1 MVKSLKERG
10 AIFSR
15 LGVKPII
22 HGMGTTTRYGGTM
35 MPPEVVQAMVDASHC
50 LVDMDE
56 LNRKAG
62 EVVARATG
70 AEAGMVCAGSAAGL
84 LLQAAAC
91 MTGTDPAKITRLPDT
106 TGMKNEIIIHK
117 AHRFHYDQAYKAA
130 GAKLVEVGN
139 PKVTEPWMLEEAINE
154 KTAAIAYIIGPW
166 FANEGTMMFGR
177 YPALPLPQVVEI
189 AHRRGVPVIAD
200 AASTLPP
207 ADNLQKFT
215 RQGADMVVYSG
226 GKGLRG
232 PQSTGV
238 LCGKKPLIE
247 AALANNSPNFAI
259 GRPAKVCKE
268 EIIGLVTAIE
278 LYLQRDH
285 EADMRNWRA
294 QSQTIVDAIV
304 EVPGIRAVVEQH
316 DVNRPVPEAVVYFEK
331 NWRGASPMDVVAA
344 LRKGDPPIYI
354 GQGGYGDELWINP
367 HNFVEGEAKL
377 VAERLRAALLSQG

>member
-1 MVKSLKERG
+1 MKSLQERG

-15 LGVKPII
+15 LGVKAII
-22 HGMGTTTRYGGTM
+22 HAMGTTTRYGGTM
-35 MPPEVVQAMVDASHC
+35 MPLEVVHSMLEASQC
-50 LVDMDE
+50 LVDMDQ
-56 LNRKAG
+56 LNCKAG

-91 MTGTDPAKITRLPDT
+91 MTGTDPAKIFRLPDT

-117 AHRFHYDQAYKAA
+117 AHRFHYDQAYRAA
-130 GAKLVEVGN
+130 GAKLVEVGT
-139 PKVTEPWMLEEAINE
+139 PKVTQPWMLEEAITE
-154 KTAAIAYIIGPW
+154 KTAAITYIIGPW
-166 FANEGTMMFGR
+166 FANEGTMMYGS

-189 AHRRGVPVIAD
+189 ARRQGVAVIVD

-215 RQGADMVVYSG
+215 RQGADMVIYSG

-238 LCGKKPLIE
+238 LCGKKHLIE
-247 AALANNSPNFAI
+247 AALANASPNFAI
-259 GRPAKVCKE
+259 GRGAKVCKE
-268 EIIGLVTAIE
+268 EIIGLLTALE
-278 LYLQRDH
+278 LYLKRDH
-285 EADMRNWRA
+285 EADMRDWRA
-294 QSQTIVDAIV
+294 QAQLIVDAIG

-316 DVNRPVPEAVVYFEK
+316 DVNRPVPEAVAYFEK
-331 NWRGASPMDVVAA
+331 GWKGPSGMEVVAA

-354 GQGGYGDELWINP
+354 AQGGYSDEVWVNP
-367 HNFVEGEAKL
+367 HNFVEGDAKL
-377 VAERLRAALLSQG
+377 VAERLRAALLRQG